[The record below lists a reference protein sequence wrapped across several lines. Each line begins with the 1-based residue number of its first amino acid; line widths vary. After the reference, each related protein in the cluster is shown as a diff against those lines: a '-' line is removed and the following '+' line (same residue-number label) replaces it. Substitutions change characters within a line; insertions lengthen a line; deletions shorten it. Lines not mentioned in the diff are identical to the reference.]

1 MLPGFELALGGDFR
15 ENLSAVPASPG
26 VLLIEFEQGN
36 RYAAR
41 TADLRR
47 RFRRLLGDERAGGA
61 ELRAQARGAF
71 YEPTGSTF
79 ESSLRLYE
87 LAREVWPDAY
97 RKRLH
102 LRSAPFVKAHLSNR
116 FPRTSVTTRLGGS
129 SAIYFGPFPTRVA
142 AERFEEGFLDQF
154 LIRRCVENLE
164 PAPDHPG
171 CIYGEMKMCLRP
183 CQQACSDEAYRA
195 ESGRAV
201 AFLASRGTSLV
212 DELGSNRDAAS
223 EALEFEEAARLH
235 QRLDKLRELLSATD
249 ELARDIDALHGA
261 VVQRSADPSEV
272 VLWPLYRGFFQDAAR
287 VSIVWE
293 QEKPGSL
300 DRRVREA
307 LDGVEYKSG
316 RPADRADHLALLRR
330 WRMSSHRRGELVLF
344 DSLERI
350 PYRRLVNAVS
360 RVAQGKERR

>member
-1 MLPGFELALGGDFR
+1 MLPGIELALDGDFR
-15 ENLSAVPASPG
+15 ENLSGVPASPG
-26 VLLIEFEQGN
+26 VLLIEFEQVN

-41 TADLRR
+41 TANLRR
-47 RFRRLLGDERAGGA
+47 RFSRLLGDERAGGA

-71 YEPTGSTF
+71 YQPTGSAF

-102 LRSAPFVKAHLSNR
+102 LRPAPFVKAHLNNR

-129 SAIYFGPFPTRVA
+129 SALYFGPFPTRIA

-154 LIRRCVENLE
+154 LIRRCVENLKPE
-164 PAPDHPG
+164 LDHPG
-171 CIYGEMKMCLRP
+171 CIYGEMNMCLRP
-183 CQQACSDEAYRA
+183 CQQVCSDEEYRA

-201 AFLASRGTSLV
+201 AFLASRGVSLV
-212 DELGSNRDAAS
+212 DELEGKRNSAS
-223 EALEFEEAARLH
+223 DALEFEEAAGLH
-235 QRLDKLRELLSATD
+235 QRLDKLRELLSSMD
-249 ELARDIDALHGA
+249 ELAHDLDALHGA

-272 VLWPLYRGFFQDAAR
+272 VLWPLYRGLFQDAAR

-307 LDGVEYKSG
+307 LDAVDFKSG
-316 RPADRADHLALLRR
+316 RPADQADHLALLRR
-330 WRMSSHRRGELVLF
+330 WRMSSYRRGELVVF